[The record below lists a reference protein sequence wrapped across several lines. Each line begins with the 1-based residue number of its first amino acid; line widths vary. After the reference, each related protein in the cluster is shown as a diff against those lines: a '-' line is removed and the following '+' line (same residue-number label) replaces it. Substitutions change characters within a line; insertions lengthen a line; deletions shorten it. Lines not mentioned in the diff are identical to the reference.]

1 MRTGF
6 AVAVAAAAVIEAAA
20 AKDQKVMRMR
30 TGFAAAVAAA
40 GIAAAA
46 AAVAKGRK
54 AMKMRK
60 ATPCQYTVADSIAVE
75 SQKERHPEMVENST
89 GPKPK
94 CVVAI
99 FDRKKDCFEARS
111 VLGWHT
117 GLTLG
122 PAAEEPAEGKGCKC
136 HSTTGSKPQIAIET
150 MA

>member
-1 MRTGF
+1 MAFAVGSRGTPGSPLQGSSQRDYAKRTGF
-6 AVAVAAAAVIEAAA
+6 AVAVAVAAAAAAAAVIEAAA
-20 AKDQKVMRMR
+20 AKDQKAMRMR
-30 TGFAAAVAAA
+30 MGFAAAAVAAA

-99 FDRKKDCFEARS
+99 SDRKMDCSEARS

-117 GLTLG
+117 GLT
-122 PAAEEPAEGKGCKC
+122 
-136 HSTTGSKPQIAIET
+136 
-150 MA
+150 